1 MEDEEKLLQKAKNI
15 FSGLKSDP
23 NSVLFSEE
31 RIDSRLLKNLKN
43 QGLLKTL
50 SC

>member
-1 MEDEEKLLQKAKNI
+1 MEDEKKLLQKAKNI
-15 FSGLKSDP
+15 SSGLKTDP

-43 QGLLKTL
+43 QGMLKTL